1 MKNEIVNNKNSLF
14 LIFNW
19 KLKKMYE
26 KMFYQL
32 TEELQLTQNE
42 IDVLLF
48 LNNNSPLDTARDIAR
63 YRAMSKSMISKS
75 VDSLY
80 RKGFLSYETDE
91 TDKRCI
97 HLKIEPVAIPI
108 VEKLYKVQ
116 KRFFDTLTYN
126 ITEEEYKAMET
137 VLNKMYE
144 NIVDQLEEWKEDR
157 RNGQQA
163 TKWLRN

>member
-97 HLKIEPVAIPI
+97 RLKIKPVAIPI
-108 VEKLYKVQ
+108 VEKLHEAQ
-116 KRFFDTLTYN
+116 KEFFYILTYN
-126 ITEEEYKAMET
+126 ITKEEYKAMET
-137 VLNKMYE
+137 VLNKMYA
-144 NIVDQLEEWKEDR
+144 NIIDQFDE
-157 RNGQQA
+157 
-163 TKWLRN
+163 

>member
-1 MKNEIVNNKNSLF
+1 MESEIVNSKNSLF

-19 KLKKMYE
+19 KLKKVYE
-26 KMFYQL
+26 KMYCQL

-97 HLKIEPVAIPI
+97 HLKFEPVAIPM

-116 KRFFDTLTYN
+116 KGFFDTLTYN
-126 ITEEEYKAMET
+126 ITEEEYQAMET
-137 VLNKMYE
+137 VLNKMYQ
-144 NIVDQLEEWKEDR
+144 NIIDQLEE
-157 RNGQQA
+157 
-163 TKWLRN
+163 

>member
-1 MKNEIVNNKNSLF
+1 MKSETVNNKNSLF

-19 KLKKMYE
+19 KLKKVYE

-48 LNNNSPLDTARDIAR
+48 LNNNSPLDTATDIAR

-80 RKGFLSYETDE
+80 KKGFLSYETDE

-97 HLKIEPVAIPI
+97 HLKIESVAILI
-108 VEKLYKVQ
+108 VEKLYEAQ
-116 KRFFDTLTYN
+116 KEFFNILTSN
-126 ITEEEYKAMET
+126 ITDEEYKAMKT
-137 VLNKMYE
+137 VLNKMHQ
-144 NIVDQLEEWKEDR
+144 NIIDQFEE
-157 RNGQQA
+157 
-163 TKWLRN
+163 

>member
-1 MKNEIVNNKNSLF
+1 MKSEIVNNKNSLF

-19 KLKKMYE
+19 KLKKVYE

-32 TEELQLTQNE
+32 TEELELTQNE

-48 LNNNSPLDTARDIAR
+48 LHNNTPLNTASDIAK

-75 VDSLY
+75 VDALY

-91 TDKRCI
+91 IDKRCT
-97 HLKIEPVAIPI
+97 HLKIEPIAIPI
-108 VEKLYKVQ
+108 VEKLLKVQ
-116 KRFFDTLTYN
+116 KEFFTILTCN

-137 VLNKMYE
+137 VLNKMYQ
-144 NIVDQLEEWKEDR
+144 NIIDQLEE
-157 RNGQQA
+157 
-163 TKWLRN
+163 

>member
-1 MKNEIVNNKNSLF
+1 MKSEIVNNKNSLF

-19 KLKKMYE
+19 KLKKVYE
-26 KMFYQL
+26 KVFYQL

-42 IDVLLF
+42 MDVLLF
-48 LNNNSPLDTARDIAR
+48 LYNNSPLDTARDIAR

-80 RKGFLSYETDE
+80 RRGYLEYKIDQ

-144 NIVDQLEEWKEDR
+144 NIVDQLEE
-157 RNGQQA
+157 
-163 TKWLRN
+163 

>member
-48 LNNNSPLDTARDIAR
+48 LNNNSPLDNTVVATT
-63 YRAMSKSMISKS
+63 SKNI
-75 VDSLY
+75 
-80 RKGFLSYETDE
+80 FL
-91 TDKRCI
+91 K
-97 HLKIEPVAIPI
+97 
-108 VEKLYKVQ
+108 
-116 KRFFDTLTYN
+116 
-126 ITEEEYKAMET
+126 
-137 VLNKMYE
+137 
-144 NIVDQLEEWKEDR
+144 
-157 RNGQQA
+157 
-163 TKWLRN
+163 

>member
-1 MKNEIVNNKNSLF
+1 
-14 LIFNW
+14 
-19 KLKKMYE
+19 
-26 KMFYQL
+26 MFYQL

-97 HLKIEPVAIPI
+97 HLKIKPVAIPI
-108 VEKLYKVQ
+108 VEKLHEAQ
-116 KRFFDTLTYN
+116 KEFFYILTYN
-126 ITEEEYKAMET
+126 ITKEEYKAAKS
-137 VLNKMYE
+137 V
-144 NIVDQLEEWKEDR
+144 
-157 RNGQQA
+157 
-163 TKWLRN
+163 

>member
-1 MKNEIVNNKNSLF
+1 MKSDIVNNKNSLF

-19 KLKKMYE
+19 KIKKVYE

-32 TEELQLTQNE
+32 TEELELTQNE

-48 LNNNSPLDTARDIAR
+48 LHNNAPLNTASDIAR

-80 RKGFLSYETDE
+80 KRGYLSYDIDE
-91 TDKRCI
+91 LDKRCI
-97 HLKIEPVAIPI
+97 HLKIEPVAMLI
-108 VEKLYKVQ
+108 VKKLHEVQ
-116 KRFFDTLTYN
+116 KQFFDILTSN
-126 ITEEEYKAMET
+126 ISEEEYKVMET

-144 NIVDQLEEWKEDR
+144 NIIDELEE
-157 RNGQQA
+157 
-163 TKWLRN
+163 

>member
-97 HLKIEPVAIPI
+97 HLKIKPVADII
-108 VEKLYKVQ
+108 AV
-116 KRFFDTLTYN
+116 T
-126 ITEEEYKAMET
+126 ITGIMFAIQFKT
-137 VLNKMYE
+137 VLRE
-144 NIVDQLEEWKEDR
+144 LE
-157 RNGQQA
+157 A
-163 TKWLRN
+163 

>member
-1 MKNEIVNNKNSLF
+1 MESEIVNSKNSLF

-26 KMFYQL
+26 KMFCQL

-97 HLKIEPVAIPI
+97 HLKIEPVVIPI
-108 VEKLYKVQ
+108 VEKLHEVQ
-116 KRFFDTLTYN
+116 KEFFDILTYN
-126 ITEEEYKAMET
+126 ITEEEYQAMET
-137 VLNKMYE
+137 VLNKMYQ
-144 NIVDQLEEWKEDR
+144 NIIDQLEE
-157 RNGQQA
+157 
-163 TKWLRN
+163 

>member
-1 MKNEIVNNKNSLF
+1 MKSETVNNKNSLF

-19 KLKKMYE
+19 KLKKVYE

-48 LNNNSPLDTARDIAR
+48 LNNNSPLDTATDIAR

-97 HLKIEPVAIPI
+97 HLKIKPAAIPI
-108 VEKLYKVQ
+108 VEKLHEAQ
-116 KRFFDTLTYN
+116 KEFFYILTYN
-126 ITEEEYKAMET
+126 ITKEEYKAMET
-137 VLNKMYE
+137 VLNKMHQ
-144 NIVDQLEEWKEDR
+144 NIIDQFEE
-157 RNGQQA
+157 
-163 TKWLRN
+163 

>member
-26 KMFYQL
+26 KMFYKL
-32 TEELQLTQNE
+32 AEELQLTQNE

-80 RKGFLSYETDE
+80 KRGYLSYDIDE
-91 TDKRCI
+91 LDKRCI
-97 HLKIEPVAIPI
+97 HLKIEPVAMPI
-108 VEKLYKVQ
+108 VKKLHEVQ
-116 KRFFDTLTYN
+116 KQFFDILTSN
-126 ITEEEYKAMET
+126 ISEEEYKVMET

-144 NIVDQLEEWKEDR
+144 NIIDELEE
-157 RNGQQA
+157 
-163 TKWLRN
+163 